1 MPQQPYATLAAYNQW
16 MNQRLYALCETLP
29 EAEYRLDRGAFF
41 HSIHGTL
48 NHLLLA
54 DRVWFGRFTGQ
65 PFNVPSLDTKLY
77 ATLAELRVARAQL
90 DQQIIDW
97 VATLSEHR
105 IAGEFSYTSLINPQ
119 PRRYPMSVV
128 LSHFFNHQTHHRGQL
143 TTLLSQ
149 CGTDPGLTD
158 LIHMPGGALVTPE
171 WQEEN

>member
-1 MPQQPYATLAAYNQW
+1 MSNQPFAALAAYNQW
-16 MNQRLYALCETLP
+16 MNQRLYTLCEALP
-29 EAEYRLDRGAFF
+29 EADYYRDRGAFF
-41 HSIHGTL
+41 RSIHGTL

-54 DRVWFGRFTGQ
+54 DRLWFGRFTDQ
-65 PFNVPSLDTKLY
+65 PFRVAALDTELY
-77 ATLAELRVARAQL
+77 ATLSELRAAREPL

-97 VATLSEHR
+97 VATLDAAR
-105 IAGEFSYTSLINPQ
+105 IAGEFSYTSLLKPE

-158 LIHMPGGALVTPE
+158 LIHMPGVALATPE
-171 WQEEN
+171 